1 MKTGY
6 YIALATSLL
15 FVLPAQAEVYKWT
28 DEHGRVHFSDKPP
41 TENAP
46 EYQLRTPAS
55 ADNTSPQESLTDAE
69 RRARQRKLSDSLEAD
84 RREMEQAAVK
94 RKEQQA
100 RREHN
105 CKVARAELSASKKAN
120 LVYDYDQQ
128 GNRVYHSEAQ
138 KQRYLESKHAAVR
151 KWCE

>member
-1 MKTGY
+1 MKAGY

-15 FVLPAQAEVYKWT
+15 FVLPVQAEVYKWT

-41 TENAP
+41 TENSP

-55 ADNTSPQESLTDAE
+55 ADNASPQESLTDAE
-69 RRARQRKLSDSLEAD
+69 RRARQRKLSESLEAD
-84 RREMEQAAVK
+84 RRGIEQTESK

-105 CKVARAELSASKKAN
+105 CKVARAELRSSSN
-120 LVYDYDQQ
+120 VNRIYDYDKQ
-128 GNRVYHSEAQ
+128 GNKVYYNEAR
-138 KQRYLESKHAAVR
+138 KQRYLESKRAAVR
-151 KWCE
+151 KWCD